1 MFKHILVPLDGSDHA
16 WAALEQA
23 IVIAEEEKGDITGL
37 YVVDV
42 RQTSSSYYPGSFADG
57 IYPDVTPAMMEAANQ
72 VDKQLHEQGKAT
84 LQQAEARCQEQ
95 GIVCKTELA
104 DGIVSNVILE
114 RAQRTDLVV
123 MGERGAGADW
133 SGPMLGSTFEAVVR
147 HAPKPVLV
155 TKDKA
160 RPLHR
165 ILVAYDGSDRAQ
177 DALDVVT
184 HLISERQR
192 EMLLLTV
199 DDGHKAR
206 ETDYEQAVN
215 RLAERGIEAPHQFV
229 KGHPAEKIIE
239 TAEKEESDLIVMG
252 AYGHSRFLKTLFGST
267 VDDVLHSA
275 SCPILICR

>member
-42 RQTSSSYYPGSFADG
+42 RQTSPSYYPGLFADE
-57 IYPDVTPAMMEAANQ
+57 IYPDVTPAMMEAVNQ
-72 VDKQLHEQGKAT
+72 LDKHLHEQGEAA
-84 LQQAEARCQEQ
+84 LQQAAARCQEQ
-95 GIVCKTELA
+95 SVACKTELA

-114 RAQRTDLVV
+114 RAQQFDLVV

-147 HAPKPVLV
+147 HAHKPVLV

-160 RPLHR
+160 RALHR
-165 ILVAYDGSDRAQ
+165 ILVAYDGSDRAE
-177 DALDVVT
+177 DALGVAT
-184 HLISERQR
+184 HLLSDRQR
-192 EMLLLTV
+192 EMILLTV
-199 DDGHKAR
+199 DDGHKKR

-215 RLAERGIEAPHQFV
+215 RLAERGIEAPHLFV
-229 KGHPAEKIIE
+229 KGHPAQVIIE
-239 TAEKEESDLIVMG
+239 TAEKEASDLIVMG
-252 AYGHSRFLKTLFGST
+252 AYGHSRFLKVLFGST

-275 SCPILICR
+275 PCPVLICR